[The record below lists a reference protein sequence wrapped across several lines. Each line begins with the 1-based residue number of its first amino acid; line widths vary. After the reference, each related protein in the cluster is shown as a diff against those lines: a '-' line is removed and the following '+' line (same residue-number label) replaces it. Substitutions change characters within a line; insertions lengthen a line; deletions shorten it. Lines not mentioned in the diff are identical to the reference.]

1 MLRVSSGAVFSNAP
15 GNPFPGANKSFRF
28 IKKTAAGTSLF
39 FLCGQQFCREA
50 IDFEN
55 VAGKEF
61 AKIALRERV
70 AAYGFFLIVFFCGS
84 VSAF

>member
-1 MLRVSSGAVFSNAP
+1 MRFYPRDSLREES
-15 GNPFPGANKSFRF
+15 KERSFF
-28 IKKTAAGTSLF
+28 GLF
-39 FLCGQQFCREA
+39 FGEA

-61 AKIALRERV
+61 AEIALRERV

>member
-15 GNPFPGANKSFRF
+15 GNPFPGANKSFRV
-28 IKKTAAGTSLF
+28 IKNSGGNVAVFFGLF
-39 FLCGQQFCREA
+39 FGEA

-61 AKIALRERV
+61 AEIALRERV
-70 AAYGFFLIVFFCGS
+70 AAYGFF
-84 VSAF
+84 

>member
-1 MLRVSSGAVFSNAP
+1 MFSNAQ
-15 GNPFPGANKSFRF
+15 GNPFPGANKSLRF
-28 IKKTAAGTSLF
+28 IKNSGGNVAV
-39 FLCGQQFCREA
+39 FLCGQLFCREA

-61 AKIALRERV
+61 AEIALRERV

>member
-1 MLRVSSGAVFSNAP
+1 MHRATRFLGRIRVFRVIKNSGGNVAV
-15 GNPFPGANKSFRF
+15 
-28 IKKTAAGTSLF
+28 
-39 FLCGQQFCREA
+39 FLCGQLFCREA

-61 AKIALRERV
+61 AEIALRERV
-70 AAYGFFLIVFFCGS
+70 AAYGFFFIVFFCGS